1 MNSILL
7 LKLMV
12 DYLFV
17 YYFPIFSDIAPH
29 SPCVKQCFGGT
40 YRPHLHGLVSAE
52 HETGVL
58 AGGWAEEFG

>member
-1 MNSILL
+1 MI
-7 LKLMV
+7 

-17 YYFPIFSDIAPH
+17 YYFSISSDKAPNR
-29 SPCVKQCFGGT
+29 PYMKQCFGGT

-58 AGGWAEEFG
+58 AGGWTEEFG